1 VKLWLDDI
9 RPAPP
14 GWFPVRNADDFKSVM
29 RSHQWNAVSFDHDL
43 GVAHTLGL
51 PSDEVTGYDLA
62 VWMFDQGLVPAT
74 RPTVHSANPAGADRL
89 RALISERWVGNCK
102 HDSGVPPSW
111 CGLCDDEYGDQSP
124 VTSERM

>member
-1 VKLWLDDI
+1 MKLWLDDI

-29 RSHQWNAVSFDHDL
+29 RSHRWERVSFDHDL

-62 VWMFDQGLVPAT
+62 LWMFDQGLTPLH
-74 RPTVHSANPAGADRL
+74 RPDVHSMNPAGAARI
-89 RALISERWVGNCK
+89 RALIAERWVDDCPHG
-102 HDSGVPPSW
+102 SGVSPLW
-111 CGLCDDEYGDQSP
+111 CGLCSDERGEEP
-124 VTSERM
+124 